1 MTRLRGELNRY
12 TAVMQIDSSPVIY
25 SVEDYASCPRRV
37 ASCIVDLVVLAL
49 IFSGTQLWFAY
60 KYVPHDVRAMAPSPA
75 RQKLFDKHLAPV
87 AGQISLLS
95 LGVVAIYII
104 PFRQLRGGSIGY
116 RLLGLRLV
124 DATGNPPSLGTLI
137 KRAVIIGILM
147 FIGLMPAGMIT
158 ALAKGMGPTAKSGVM
173 LAGVVLFMFMAYRP
187 CRTQARRQS
196 VQDRWSGTW
205 MIRKRA
211 QSIGRADV
219 KFHTVFL
226 GTWPI
231 RYVEL
236 GPATPPDT
244 SPETT
249 PMARQIAHADTP

>member
-1 MTRLRGELNRY
+1 
-12 TAVMQIDSSPVIY
+12 MQADAPPVIF
-25 SVEDYASCPRRV
+25 SNDDYASCPRRV
-37 ASCIVDLVVLAL
+37 ASCAVDLVVLAL
-49 IFSGTQLWFAY
+49 IFSGMQLWFAY

-75 RQKLFDKHLAPV
+75 RQRLFDKHLAPV

-104 PFRQLRGGSIGY
+104 PFRQLRGGGIGY

-124 DATGNPPSLGTLI
+124 DATGNPPSIGALF

-158 ALAKGMGPTAKSGVM
+158 ALAKGMGPTAKSVVM
-173 LAGVVLFMFMAYRP
+173 FAGVVLFMFMAYRP

-196 VQDRWSGTW
+196 VHDRWSGTW
-205 MIRKRA
+205 IIRNRA
-211 QSIGRADV
+211 QSIGRADM

-231 RYVEL
+231 RYIEL
-236 GPATPPDT
+236 EPATPPDV
-244 SPETT
+244 SHEAA
-249 PMARQIAHADTP
+249 PMARPIASVDTP